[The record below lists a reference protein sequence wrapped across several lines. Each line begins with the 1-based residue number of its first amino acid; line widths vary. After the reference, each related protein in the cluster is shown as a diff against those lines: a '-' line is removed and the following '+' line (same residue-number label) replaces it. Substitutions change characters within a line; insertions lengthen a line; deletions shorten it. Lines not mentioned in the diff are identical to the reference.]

1 MMNMMIARK
10 LQWVAVALMV
20 LTSVWSALG
29 QESTSTP
36 LERFFFDSV
45 PVIEV
50 VNFEASPTVLTYLME
65 TVWNSSE
72 TDRTLLEFRVMQ
84 PLVPEDDPRG
94 VPDSTRLSAW
104 HLWTSQSSY
113 ASRAALYRYTE
124 QPSLAASVRSAQY
137 MSRISDLGGCHY
149 CESSPAYTPLPRGKL
164 PVMGLFETSQQQGA
178 YPLES
183 TFAIYLAQQTSQE
196 KGTLDFV
203 PIHAFSSEPTSTR
216 LPYLFDFL
224 NFWEMY
230 SEPSAFDYHITNVNE
245 TLRPMA
251 PSWSIDMGN
260 VGKHWYS
267 VLKYTSG
274 CYKC

>member
-1 MMNMMIARK
+1 
-10 LQWVAVALMV
+10 
-20 LTSVWSALG
+20 
-29 QESTSTP
+29 
-36 LERFFFDSV
+36 
-45 PVIEV
+45 V
-50 VNFEASPTVLTYLME
+50 VNFESTPSVLSYLME

-72 TDRTLLEFRVMQ
+72 SDRSLLEFRMLQ
-84 PLVPEDDPRG
+84 PLRPEDDPSG
-94 VPDSTRLSAW
+94 VPDASLLTAW
-104 HLWTSQSSY
+104 HLWTSQSAY
-113 ASRAALYRYTE
+113 AARAPLYRYAE
-124 QPSLAASVRSAQY
+124 QPPLADHLRSAQY

-149 CESSPAYTPLPRGKL
+149 CASSPSYTPLPRGRS

-183 TFAIYLAQQTSQE
+183 TFAIYLAQQTAQE
-196 KGTLDFV
+196 KGTLDFM
-203 PIHAFSSEPTSTR
+203 PIHAFSSEPTSTH

-230 SEPSAFDYHITNVNE
+230 SEPAAFDYHITNVNQ
-245 TLRPMA
+245 TLRPLA
-251 PSWSIDMGN
+251 PSWSVDMGN